1 MQYVSSGSGTAW
13 RDGLV
18 PEGWK
23 PALLDQPS
31 KPSSPLQEPFFKLQE
46 NNWTVRGNLKG
57 NWTVSYDL

>member
-1 MQYVSSGSGTAW
+1 M
-13 RDGLV
+13 